1 MSLTRDQKTAT
12 IAELAENMRRLGET
26 DESVAAALGTTGA
39 YVSEVRHLHSRRIE
53 DPWIIRNYLLDEA
66 RERGV
71 ELVPFTALVGDWHG
85 YWFLDGG
92 YIDRGRL

>member
-1 MSLTRDQKTAT
+1 MSLTRDQKAAT
-12 IAELAENMRRLGET
+12 IEELAENMRRLGET
-26 DESVAAALGTTGA
+26 DESVAAALGATEA
-39 YVSEVRHLHSRRIE
+39 YVSEVRHLHSCRIE

-71 ELVPFTALVGDWHG
+71 ELVPFTALAGDWHG